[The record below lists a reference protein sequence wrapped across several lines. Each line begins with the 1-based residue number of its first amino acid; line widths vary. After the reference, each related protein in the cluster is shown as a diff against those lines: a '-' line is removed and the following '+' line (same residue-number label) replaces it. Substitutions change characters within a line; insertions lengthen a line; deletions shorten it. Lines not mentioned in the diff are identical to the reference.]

1 MYQKYALKLKK
12 KKSYQHKDTVNLV
25 AKKSKL

>member
-12 KKSYQHKDTVNLV
+12 KSYQHKVTVNLV